1 MNTQYWILDAGV
13 WRLNQH
19 ELIPFIVSDNQGIS
33 HKIENLAIVC
43 QQANKQW
50 FWRVFNDLAWR
61 LEGEPEL
68 TLSGL
73 ELEGYMP
80 TLVIGQEICE
90 QRIDEIRKR
99 AATQGK
105 RHDHLH
111 LVETQTHYLFRF
123 IGNALVAIILAGMAF
138 YLISTLATVIG
149 G

>member
-1 MNTQYWILDAGV
+1 MTDYWVLDAGV

-19 ELIPFIVSDNQGIS
+19 ELIPFIVGDNQGIS

-43 QQANKQW
+43 QQPDRQW

-61 LEGEPEL
+61 LKGEPEL

-73 ELEGYMP
+73 ELEGYTP
-80 TLVIGQEICE
+80 GLEAGQVICE
-90 QRIDEIRKR
+90 QRIGEIRER

-105 RHDHLH
+105 CQEHRQAL
-111 LVETQTHYLFRF
+111 EGQTQRLFRF
-123 IGNALVAIILAGMAF
+123 IGKAGVAIVLTGMTF